1 VNTAARFLSVTLTKT
16 GKTCAK
22 EPTNIPNGHK
32 FYQNVRKIGQMA
44 IEQTNLFNGK
54 ALKNLPVFPE
64 IWFENIPSG
73 NPEGEQHACQFQC
86 PGVRT

>member
-1 VNTAARFLSVTLTKT
+1 
-16 GKTCAK
+16 
-22 EPTNIPNGHK
+22 
-32 FYQNVRKIGQMA
+32 MA

-54 ALKNLPVFPE
+54 ALKNFPVFPE